1 MADVFIS
8 YHTKS
13 AKNIADQ
20 LCSELESRGIS
31 CWYAP
36 RDVDPGA
43 YKSSI
48 AAAIRD
54 CKVFLLILNPEAD
67 KSEQVKDEVHLARRI
82 YDENQKVI
90 TILPIR
96 LNHCHLSDEM
106 YMEISRFHM
115 FEISNE
121 SGTPG
126 KLMKLVKASAGIA
139 QNKKER
145 GKNKNALACYAK
157 DIAKIFMKFIIMIFK
172 IICILVLPLW
182 LLEPFE
188 ELFDLSALSSIKAIV
203 STLYTL
209 ILTIAT
215 VILII
220 VIIKGI

>member
-13 AKNIADQ
+13 AKNIADR

-48 AAAIRD
+48 AAAIRN
-54 CKVFLLILNPEAD
+54 CKIFLLLLNPEAD
-67 KSEQVKDEVHLARRI
+67 KSEQVKDEVHLARHI
-82 YDENQKVI
+82 YDKNQEAI
-90 TILPIR
+90 TILPVR
-96 LNHCHLSDEM
+96 LNHYQLSDEM

-126 KLMKLVKASAGIA
+126 ELMELVKASLGVAQDKQVKQEPDTQKKDREKNQDTVAETSDEIEKSSHLNTKLLLNLLIA
-139 QNKKER
+139 FLL
-145 GKNKNALACYAK
+145 GVTAF
-157 DIAKIFMKFIIMIFK
+157 IFRNF
-172 IICILVLPLW
+172 
-182 LLEPFE
+182 
-188 ELFDLSALSSIKAIV
+188 
-203 STLYTL
+203 L
-209 ILTIAT
+209 IQIAT
-215 VILII
+215 IFVLGVFIVRLII
-220 VIIKGI
+220 GRY